1 MNVISMKLKLTLHE
15 LGISLMIGLIVGLLM
30 SLVANAFVF
39 GVAYFSGLRTDLILF
54 PISIGGNDYS
64 LTPLFVLPDAALL
77 VVFVRKRLNIAR
89 FHGPA
94 DSIYAAHRTDNEL
107 DVKTGLG
114 STFIAFIS
122 ASGGASVGQYGPLVH
137 FGATMGS
144 FFKRW
149 FGARATTDIFIGC
162 GVAGAISAGFNAPLA
177 GVIFALEAILRH
189 FSLRAVAPIAISS
202 ISASAF
208 SHWLFGSN
216 HAFRVEITNIDLL
229 GLLPPVI
236 MSGPIFGLIAVM
248 FMFSMRYAARLAT
261 TSKLSP
267 LPLAL
272 IAAIGCAGVG
282 VFVPEVLGLGTS
294 VVQSIVSGGSVPVDL
309 SLLLVLKLF
318 VTALC
323 IGFGLFGGVFSP
335 AIFLGAVSGAVLA
348 TLFSGYD
355 VGNLSTI
362 LIVCGMAAVAAPVL
376 GAPLAA
382 VLIILELTLSYETA
396 VIALITVVLSG
407 IVANVLYGT
416 SFFDRQLLDRGIDI
430 LRGRGHL
437 KMMETPITDLA
448 QNDFVQTSPTT
459 RVKTGLE
466 LLIKHNSSEI
476 YIVDRN
482 GKFAGKTTIVDML
495 RADPAAHMS
504 ALADLEQL
512 SIKSDA
518 SLLQAIEVAS
528 TFVGESIPIIDREE
542 NVLLGVVTESDL
554 FTAYLDLQNNLID
567 IEKK

>member
-1 MNVISMKLKLTLHE
+1 MNVISIKLKLTLHE

-30 SLVANAFVF
+30 SLVANAFVL
-39 GVAYFSGLRTDLILF
+39 GVTYFSGLRSDLIFF
-54 PISIGGNDYS
+54 PISIGGEDYS
-64 LTPLFVLPDAALL
+64 LTPLVVLPAAALL
-77 VVFVRKRLNIAR
+77 VVLVRKRLNITR

-114 STFIAFIS
+114 STLIAFIS

-149 FGARATTDIFIGC
+149 FGASATTDIFIGC

-189 FSLRAVAPIAISS
+189 FSLRAIAPIAISS

-216 HAFRVEITNIDLL
+216 HAFRIEITNIDLL
-229 GLLPPVI
+229 GLLPPII
-236 MSGPIFGLIAVM
+236 MSGPIFGLMAVI
-248 FMFSMRYAARLAT
+248 FMFSLRYSARLAT
-261 TSKLSP
+261 MSQLSP

-294 VVQSIVSGGSVPVDL
+294 VVQSIVSGGFVSVEL
-309 SLLLVLKLF
+309 LLLLVLKLF

-335 AIFLGAVSGAVLA
+335 AIFLGAASGAVLA

-437 KMMETPITDLA
+437 KMMETPITSLA
-448 QNDFVQTSPTT
+448 QGDFVKTTPTT
-459 RVKTGLE
+459 RVKTGLD
-466 LLIKHNSSEI
+466 LLIKSNSSEI
-476 YIVDRN
+476 YIVDHN
-482 GKFAGKTTIVDML
+482 DKFAGKTTIVDML
-495 RADPAAHMS
+495 RSDPAAPMS
-504 ALADLEQL
+504 SLADLEQL

-528 TFVGESIPIIDREE
+528 SFVGESIPIIDREE